1 MSEEDSSSISLEEL
15 KKANEEGVDLLA
27 PDPET
32 DDNNDEI
39 DDLEAELKLAE
50 EADANDLENDKD
62 ENAWLKGD
70 EEDVINTDED
80 DEKKPF
86 DNSTAGQ
93 IRRKY
98 KAKADKASAEDKETI
113 AELQRKVQKL
123 EEFEPSNAAPKHVAD
138 KPARLQFNSDADY
151 IEALTDYKID
161 LRENQRNSKSIAES
175 AKEEQDKQA
184 QKTNEAVD
192 SHYVRAEALSEKSG
206 IKPESYQEADRRVR
220 VAVENIFPNA
230 GDSIVDSLISNLGVG
245 SEKVF
250 YHLGVNKAKL
260 QEFVE
265 SFSEGQGLKTAAMLG
280 ELKARLVIP
289 GKRISQAPSPGE
301 EIISNGS
308 GNKKESA
315 HKKIYN
321 AAHKKGGVQKA
332 YDAKKAARSAGID
345 TKSW

>member
-1 MSEEDSSSISLEEL
+1 MSEEDSGSISLEEL
-15 KKANEEGVDLLA
+15 KKANKEGVDLLA
-27 PDPET
+27 PDLET

-98 KAKADKASAEDKETI
+98 KAKADKVSAEKDETI
-113 AELQRKVQKL
+113 SQL
-123 EEFEPSNAAPKHVAD
+123 EKRIENMEKNGSKPTPAQVSNKPERAKFRSDFE
-138 KPARLQFNSDADY
+138 Y
-151 IEALTDYKID
+151 IEALTDYKMD
-161 LRENQRNSKSIAES
+161 LRENERTSKTIAEQN
-175 AKEEQDKQA
+175 KEQTDAATK
-184 QKTNEAVD
+184 KTNDAVD
-192 SHYVRAEALSEKSG
+192 SHYQRAAALSEKSG
-206 IKPESYQEADRRVR
+206 IKPEAYQASDQRVR
-220 VAVENIFPNA
+220 EAVENLFPGG
-230 GDSIVDSLISNLGVG
+230 GDSVVDALINNLGEG

-260 QEFVE
+260 QDFVE

-289 GKRISQAPSPGE
+289 DKRISRAPSPGE

-308 GNKKESA
+308 GNQKETA

-321 AAHKKGGVQKA
+321 AAHKKGDIQKA

-345 TKSW
+345 TKKW